1 MLALVALVL
10 YAPVVVWVAS
20 GAGLVYAFRNSAP
33 TTVLRLASAFLA
45 LWSLLATTFLV
56 WVLENGGWMGLVR
69 ISHTPPSL
77 LATTILSDP
86 SMWAEGALGAF
97 AILLV
102 AFLLNQAVGRGT
114 LRLLNPSVMPW
125 PRGLDRPTLPVQ
137 LLQSPSLDREA
148 FSFTLLS
155 FAGGRWRPHRLEVIV
170 LSRGLIELLSDPE
183 VAAVV
188 AHEVG
193 HLRGLDGRYL
203 TYLRTLSRMMRWDP
217 LMAFIA
223 ARLTDREEFRAD
235 DDAVRATGLP
245 LALAR
250 ALYKAIAGAP
260 EPRRFWAVGFLGTRW
275 WAGHPQAIARI
286 RRLVAM
292 AEARQ
297 EPEAWG
303 G

>member
-1 MLALVALVL
+1 MALLALVL

-20 GAGLVYAFRNSAP
+20 GAGLVYAFRKSAP

-77 LATTILSDP
+77 LAATILSDP

-97 AILLV
+97 TILLV

-114 LRLLNPSVMPW
+114 LRLLNPSEMPW
-125 PRGLDRPTLPVQ
+125 PRGLAWPAFPVQ
-137 LLQSPSLDREA
+137 LLQSRSLEREA

-155 FAGGRWRPHRLEVIV
+155 FAGGRWHPHRLEVII
-170 LSRGLIELLSDPE
+170 LSGGLVELLSEPE

-260 EPRRFWAVGFLGTRW
+260 VPRRFWAVGFLGTRGS
-275 WAGHPQAIARI
+275 AGHPQAIARI